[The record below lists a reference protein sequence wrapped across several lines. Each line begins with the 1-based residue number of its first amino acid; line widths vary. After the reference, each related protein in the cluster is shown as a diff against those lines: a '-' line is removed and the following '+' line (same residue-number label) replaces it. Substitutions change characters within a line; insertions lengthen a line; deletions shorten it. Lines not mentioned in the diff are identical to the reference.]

1 MKALIVDDE
10 PLARARIQRLLASIS
25 QYTYIEQASNGQ
37 EALAQLTKQVP
48 DIVFLD
54 IDMPQMSGL
63 EVAEKINQLPVPPAI
78 IFVTAHPEHALDA
91 LQLAAAGYLV
101 KPVTENDLVKV
112 TEQLGRLTRAHIQ
125 KQKPQII
132 SYQIGG
138 ELKTVELDS
147 VIYVSAEDKYSRVVF
162 DSGNAL
168 IEQSL
173 KQLENMHPSH
183 FLRVHR
189 KTLINK
195 SRIASLKKCKDNSH
209 KVILTG
215 CDDELEISRREYKKV
230 KNALS

>member
-10 PLARARIQRLLASIS
+10 PLARARIQRLLANIS

-37 EALAQLTKQVP
+37 EALVQLNKQSP

-54 IDMPQMSGL
+54 VDMPQMTGL
-63 EVAEKINQLPVPPAI
+63 QIAEVINRLPVPPAI

-91 LQLAAAGYLV
+91 LQLSAAGYLV
-101 KPVTENDLVKV
+101 KPVTESDLVKV

-125 KQKPQII
+125 KHKPQTI

-147 VIYVSAEDKYSRVVF
+147 VMYVSAEDKYSRVVF
-162 DSGNAL
+162 DGGNAL

-173 KQLENMHPSH
+173 KQLENMYPSY
-183 FLRVHR
+183 FLRIHR

-195 SRIASLKKCKDNSH
+195 SRIASLKKYPDNSH
-209 KVILTG
+209 KVILTC
-215 CDDELEISRREYKKV
+215 CDDELEISRREYKTV
-230 KNALS
+230 KNELS